1 MRFLALNFW
10 LFPRSCR
17 KNRLFFA
24 KQQTFSRISLEVRD
38 FFVPLPS
45 RNIQERLAPWAVKDA
60 RVITQGIFYAHT
72 SEVCQR
78 PHYTNSG
85 GHPVD
90 ISPRTEVLNVSRQG
104 GLPLSLSI
112 GENIPSKG
120 TIYSQRGNNSFPV
133 REQNR
138 AGRIPVCETFKHY
151 ATVNIAV
158 RRLCTDRAGQDAGH
172 GETVP
177 SC

>member
-1 MRFLALNFW
+1 MIERF
-10 LFPRSCR
+10 
-17 KNRLFFA
+17 
-24 KQQTFSRISLEVRD
+24 
-38 FFVPLPS
+38 
-45 RNIQERLAPWAVKDA
+45 APGAVKDA
-60 RVITQGIFYAHT
+60 RVMTQGIFYAHT

-120 TIYSQRGNNSFPV
+120 TIYSQHGKNSFPV
-133 REQNR
+133 RKQNR

-158 RRLCTDRAGQDAGH
+158 RGLCTDRAGQDAGH
-172 GETVP
+172 GETVQVLQVL
-177 SC
+177 SSS